1 VRIDQ
6 EIQQTKE
13 KLAEERRIRRQL
25 AGTRRSLVKERQALK
40 QLEDQLQKEQRDVEK
55 LEGLSLTGL
64 FYTVLGSKE
73 EQEQKER
80 QEHLAARLKYAR
92 RQYSVNAL
100 LAETADLQTRLEQLA
115 GIEQRY
121 EALLKQKE
129 DLLAGQPD
137 SAQQLLLLSD
147 KIAEVR
153 LMRREFAEA
162 IQAGEQAISGLKRVR
177 DAMQSASSWGV
188 WDMLGGGLI
197 ATAVKHSRIDDA
209 RAEAY
214 QVQELLRR
222 FRRELADI
230 DALSREVLTGID
242 GFETFA
248 DFFLDGLIFDWIV
261 QSKIDRSLQ
270 NTRQMIDKVHTLL
283 RELNSQRTSIDDRLM
298 QMEAEKRGLIESG
311 SLSTGSTGAA
321 AKPGSDQLQ
330 QKDLL

>member
-6 EIQQTKE
+6 EIQQAKE
-13 KLAEERRIRRQL
+13 QLGEARRLKRQL
-25 AGTRRSLVKERQALK
+25 AGARQSLAKERQALK
-40 QLEDQLQKEQRDVEK
+40 SLEDKLQKEKRDVQK

-64 FYTVLGSKE
+64 FFNVLGSKE

-80 QEHLAARLKYAR
+80 QEYLAARLKHAR
-92 RQYSVNAL
+92 GQFSVNAL
-100 LAETADLQTRLEQLA
+100 LAETADLQARLESLA

-129 DLLAGQPD
+129 ELLADQPG
-137 SAQQLLLLSD
+137 SAQRLLDLSEN
-147 KIAEVR
+147 IGEVR
-153 LMRREFAEA
+153 LKRREFAEA

-177 DAMQSASSWGV
+177 DAMQSASHWGV
-188 WDMLGGGLI
+188 WDMLGGGLLT
-197 ATAVKHSRIDDA
+197 TAVKHSRIDDA

-230 DALSREVLTGID
+230 DALTRDMLTGMD

-283 RELNSQRTSIDDRLM
+283 RELNNQRTMIDDRLI
-298 QMEAEKRGLIESG
+298 QMEGEKRGLIENG
-311 SLSTGSTGAA
+311 SLKAGSAGI
-321 AKPGSDQLQ
+321 PEEG
-330 QKDLL
+330 

>member
-1 VRIDQ
+1 VRIEQ
-6 EIQQTKE
+6 EIQQAKE
-13 KLAEERRIRRQL
+13 QLGEAQRLKRQL
-25 AGTRRSLVKERQALK
+25 AGARQSLAKERQALK
-40 QLEDQLQKEQRDVEK
+40 SLEERLQKEQQDVEK

-64 FYTVLGSKE
+64 FYNVLGSKE

-80 QEHLAARLKYAR
+80 QEYLAARLKHAR
-92 RQYSVNAL
+92 CQFSVNAL
-100 LAETADLQTRLEQLA
+100 LAETTDLQARLVRLA
-115 GIEQRY
+115 EVEQRY

-129 DLLAGQPD
+129 ELLADQPG
-137 SAQQLLLLSD
+137 SAQKLLDLSEN
-147 KIAEVR
+147 IGEIR
-153 LMRREFAEA
+153 LKRREFAEA

-177 DAMQSASSWGV
+177 DAMQSASHWGV
-188 WDMLGGGLI
+188 WDMLGGGLLT
-197 ATAVKHSRIDDA
+197 TAVKHSRIDDA

-230 DALSREVLTGID
+230 DAPTRDFLTDID

-283 RELNSQRTSIDDRLM
+283 RELNSQRTVIDDQLI
-298 QMEAEKRGLIESG
+298 QMEAEKRGLIENG
-311 SLSTGSTGAA
+311 SLSAGSTGI
-321 AKPGSDQLQ
+321 PDETRS
-330 QKDLL
+330 